1 MKRNTENSI
10 LKFADDTKVSGRVLN
25 QSECSQLQEEI
36 SNLIKWSDDWQMSLN
51 VAKCEVMHFGSSN
64 LQ

>member
-1 MKRNTENSI
+1 MKSNIKNSI

-25 QSECSQLQEEI
+25 QSECSQLQEDI
-36 SNLIKWSDDWQMSLN
+36 NNFIKWSDDWQMSFN
-51 VAKCEVMHFGSSN
+51 VAKCKVMHFGSSN

>member
-1 MKRNTENSI
+1 VKSNIKNSI

-25 QSECSQLQEEI
+25 QTECSQLQEDI
-36 SNLIKWSDDWQMSLN
+36 NNLIKWSDDWQMSFN
-51 VAKCEVMHFGSSN
+51 VAKCKVMYFGSSN

>member
-1 MKRNTENSI
+1 MKSNIKNFI

-25 QSECSQLQEEI
+25 QSECSQLQEDI
-36 SNLIKWSDDWQMSLN
+36 NNFIKWSDDWQMSLN
-51 VAKCEVMHFGSSN
+51 VATCKVMHFGSSN